1 MGTSEASDVHVSVP
15 FEHNR
20 YFRQLILTGVGEEG
34 QEKLARAKVLVIG
47 TGGLGSPILYYLA
60 AAGVGTLGIVD
71 DDRVDITN
79 LQRQILHWEKDLNR
93 PKTESALEKLRAFNS
108 TLTYL
113 SYPKRLTEDNVET
126 LIRDYDLVIAA
137 VDNRETRR
145 ILNQACYRTGT
156 PWIDGGIREY
166 TGTVTVFAPPKGPC
180 YECIYRHSSVRPKG
194 PIPLLGAL
202 PGVIGSIEAM
212 EAIKW
217 ILSIG
222 TPLAGRVLIY
232 DAWAGRF
239 EEFIPQQD
247 PDCPICGFL

>member
-1 MGTSEASDVHVSVP
+1 MSQDS
-15 FEHNR
+15 R
-20 YFRQLILTGVGEEG
+20 YFRQLILAGVGEEG

-79 LQRQILHWEKDLNR
+79 LQRQILHWEKDLDR
-93 PKTESALEKLRAFNS
+93 PKTESAVEKLRSFNS
-108 TLTYL
+108 TLQYL
-113 SYPKRLTEDNVET
+113 PVAGRLTEQNAGT
-126 LIRDYDLVIAA
+126 LIQGFELVISA
-137 VDNRETRR
+137 VDNRETRT
-145 ILNQACYRTGT
+145 ILNRVCYRAGI

-180 YECIYRHSSVRPKG
+180 YECIYEHPAVRPEG

-222 TPLAGRVLIY
+222 TPLSGRVLIY

-239 EEFIPQQD
+239 EEFTPRQD
-247 PDCPICGFL
+247 PDCPICGLR